1 MVLTKIWLIPIFYGL
16 CAISATATKYFF
28 VSLLKSYP
36 HILPFLA
43 SRDASLFGECVFA
56 HLVSYSAFL
65 LMLIAYIRHRQ
76 TVEYYAHRLGWEN
89 SAWRVMSTVI
99 AGIGFFAALC
109 ITVIAHC
116 EDPEL
121 SIVHDWADTIAFSA
135 GLLYAWSQAVLTWA
149 LVPRMCTLRVCIFR
163 FTIVLI
169 ETVAFVFYRFVKD
182 DKNLSPA
189 WLLEASLWIIAICF
203 HVFIITFFIELRF
216 SYLHSPKVV
225 FVRAAAENSDR
236 APILRDE
243 EDHLNNNLH

>member
-1 MVLTKIWLIPIFYGL
+1 MVYTKIWLIPIFYGL

-28 VSLLKSYP
+28 VSLLKKYP
-36 HILPFLA
+36 HILSFLA

-89 SAWRVMSTVI
+89 STWRVMSTAV
-99 AGIGFFAALC
+99 AGVGFFAAFC

-121 SIVHDWADTIAFSA
+121 AGVHNLVDTVAFSA
-135 GLLYAWSQAVLTWA
+135 GLLYAWSQAILTWS

-163 FTIVLI
+163 FVVLLV
-169 ETVAFVFYRFVKD
+169 ETVSFIFYRFVRD
-182 DKNLSPA
+182 DENLSPA
-189 WLLEASLWIIAICF
+189 FLLEASLWIIAICF

-225 FVRAAAENSDR
+225 FIRADDIDRRPILTDESEEVNNNSD
-236 APILRDE
+236 
-243 EDHLNNNLH
+243 

>member
-1 MVLTKIWLIPIFYGL
+1 MVLTKIWLIPICYGL

-28 VSLLKSYP
+28 VSLLRKYP

-89 SAWRVMSTVI
+89 STWRVMSTGI
-99 AGIGFFAALC
+99 AIIGFFAALC

-121 SIVHDWADTIAFSA
+121 SVVHDWTDTVAFGA

-149 LVPRMCTLRVCIFR
+149 LVPRMCTLKVCIFR
-163 FTIVLI
+163 FTVVLV
-169 ETVAFVFYRFVKD
+169 ETVAFIFYWFVKD
-182 DKNLSPA
+182 DTSLSPA
-189 WLLEASLWIIAICF
+189 WLLEASLWTIAICF

-225 FVRAAAENSDR
+225 FVRADEDR
-236 APILRDE
+236 RPILESDQE
-243 EDHLNNNLH
+243 VNNNLD

>member
-1 MVLTKIWLIPIFYGL
+1 MVLTKIWLIPIFYGF

-28 VSLLKSYP
+28 VSLLKKYP

-56 HLVSYSAFL
+56 HFVSYSAFL

-89 SAWRVMSTVI
+89 SMWRVMSTVI
-99 AGIGFFAALC
+99 AGVGFFTALC

-121 SIVHDWADTIAFSA
+121 AVVHEWADTVAFAA
-135 GLLYAWSQAVLTWA
+135 GLLYAWAQAVLTWS
-149 LVPRMCTLRVCIFR
+149 LVPRMCTLRVCVFR
-163 FTIVLI
+163 FMIVLI
-169 ETVAFVFYRFVKD
+169 ESVAFVFYRFVKD
-182 DKNLSPA
+182 DEKLSPP

-203 HVFIITFFIELRF
+203 HIFIITFFIELRF
-216 SYLHSPKVV
+216 SYLHSPKVA
-225 FVRAAAENSDR
+225 FVRAEETDR
-236 APILRDE
+236 VPILQRNE
-243 EDHLNNNLH
+243 EDEMNNNS